1 MYRILQQKLPQCIE
15 GKAACQA
22 ASSAVRRRAVW
33 RRGGHFPRK
42 GCRHPKFSSLPN
54 HAPWWA
60 RSAGRLRRPFF
71 EMSATHLSGSQKHSC
86 GCAFYVPFSASENR
100 RLCCIEIAISRDH
113 SRDHCSLASR
123 AREILEARSRTGK
136 SRLRRSE
143 VEVKGPRLPRGKG
156 TCF

>member
-1 MYRILQQKLPQCIE
+1 M
-15 GKAACQA
+15 
-22 ASSAVRRRAVW
+22 RRRAVW

-100 RLCCIEIAISRDH
+100 RLCCIDRSQHLEITRDH
-113 SRDHCSLASR
+113 VERDRLHSPL
-123 AREILEARSRTGK
+123 ARERSLEARSRTGK

-143 VEVKGPRLPRGKG
+143 VEVKGPRLPRGKAKVRG
-156 TCF
+156 PQALRGRGNLDPSYVSE